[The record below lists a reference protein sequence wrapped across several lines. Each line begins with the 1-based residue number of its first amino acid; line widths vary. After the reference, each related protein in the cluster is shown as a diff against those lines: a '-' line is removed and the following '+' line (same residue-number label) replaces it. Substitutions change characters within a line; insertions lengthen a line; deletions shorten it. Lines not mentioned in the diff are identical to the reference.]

1 MKGEVLL
8 RAHPAR
14 LWIAL
19 LPPLAACAGVIAADE
34 LGALSLP
41 VLPFAI
47 AAFLL
52 AFGAGVLVSRDLPGR
67 RRLETRALQ
76 LQAVSTIIGKA
87 GGSLDLQQVLDA
99 ITLST
104 VEVTGV
110 RGCSI
115 KLLDRDG
122 KTMSVRSLAGLERRQ
137 SGLRAETAEDIATRS
152 LIEGEPILVDD
163 AQRRDFP
170 ELDDATE
177 SLICVPL
184 RGEGAATNPR
194 STAATNPGTATATN
208 PRGTAGRVIGALCV
222 YGDKGKPLSPVMLS
236 FLSRLGDLAAL
247 SIANASVFESLK
259 KLDDARAW
267 FLRRAAHEL
276 VSPLGVIQSISQNL
290 LQGYL
295 GELSGRQKEEV
306 ERMRA
311 RAAGLSEVVGDLLAL
326 ARGRAEPSPSAGGPV
341 VEIVDLC
348 PVLSEIVAF
357 FQPVARERGVPLS
370 IGAPCVPCLVRG
382 STEGAKSVLS
392 NLVSN
397 AIKYSPAGCPV
408 SLTLAQSA
416 AGAELV
422 VVDHG
427 IGIPAEERERLGRE
441 FFRASNARAFTES
454 GTGLGMAVVA
464 SEVKSMGGSLDI
476 QSEVGKGTTVKVFFP
491 AASPR
496 SAVSSSL
503 GKA

>member
-1 MKGEVLL
+1 MDLL

-19 LPPLAACAGVIAADE
+19 LPPLAGCLAVAAASA
-34 LGALSLP
+34 LGALHLP
-41 VLPFAI
+41 ALPFAI
-47 AAFLL
+47 AAFFLSFAL
-52 AFGAGVLVSRDLPGR
+52 GVLVSRALPGR
-67 RRLETRALQ
+67 RRVETSARQ
-76 LQAVSTIIGKA
+76 LQAVSTVIGKA
-87 GGSLDLQQVLDA
+87 GGTLELQQVLDA

-115 KLLDRDG
+115 KLLDPNGR
-122 KTMSVRSLAGLERRQ
+122 TMSVRSLAGLERTQ
-137 SGLRAETAEDIATRS
+137 SELPAETAEDIATRS
-152 LIEGEPILVDD
+152 LMHGQPVLVDG

-184 RGEGAATNPR
+184 RGEG
-194 STAATNPGTATATN
+194 
-208 PRGTAGRVIGALCV
+208 RVIGALCV
-222 YGDKGKPLSPVMLS
+222 YGEKGKRLSPDMLS
-236 FLSRLGDLAAL
+236 FLSRLGDLAVL
-247 SIANASVFESLK
+247 SIANASVYQSLK
-259 KLDDARAW
+259 NLDEARSW

-276 VSPLGVIQSISQNL
+276 VSPLSVIQSISQNL

-295 GELSGRQKEEV
+295 GDMSDRQKEEI

-326 ARGRAEPSPSAGGPV
+326 ARSRAQASSSAGESQAG
-341 VEIVDLC
+341 IVDLC
-348 PVLSEIVAF
+348 AALSETVAF
-357 FQPVARERGVPLS
+357 FQAGARERGVPLS
-370 IGAPCVPCLVRG
+370 IGAPCTPCPVRG
-382 STEGAKSVLS
+382 SMEGVKSIVS

-397 AIKYSPAGCPV
+397 AIKYSPPGRSV
-408 SLTLAQSA
+408 SILLERTA
-416 AGAELV
+416 AGTVLS

-427 IGIPAEERERLGRE
+427 IGIPSDERDRLCSE

-464 SEVKSMGGSLDI
+464 SEVKAMGGTLDI
-476 QSEVGKGTTVKVFFP
+476 RSAEGEGTTVKVLLP
-491 AASPR
+491 AATATERRGRLLPKGAR
-496 SAVSSSL
+496 S
-503 GKA
+503 

>member
-19 LPPLAACAGVIAADE
+19 LPPLAGCAGVIVASA
-34 LGALSLP
+34 LGALHLP
-41 VLPFAI
+41 ALPFWI
-47 AAFLL
+47 AALLL
-52 AFGAGVLVSRDLPGR
+52 AFGLGTALSRHLPGWH
-67 RRLETRALQ
+67 RLQTRAQQ
-76 LQAVSTIIGKA
+76 LQAVSTVIGKA

-115 KLLDRDG
+115 KLLDSG
-122 KTMSVRSLAGLERRQ
+122 AKTMSVRSLAGLERKQ
-137 SGLRAETAEDIATRS
+137 SELPAETAEDIATRS
-152 LIEGEPILVDD
+152 LMEGQPVLVEG

-184 RGEGAATNPR
+184 RGEGK
-194 STAATNPGTATATN
+194 
-208 PRGTAGRVIGALCV
+208 VIGALCI
-222 YGDKGKPLSPVMLS
+222 YGEKGRRLSPDMLS

-247 SIANASVFESLK
+247 SIANASVYESLK
-259 KLDDARAW
+259 KLDEARLW

-276 VSPLGVIQSISQNL
+276 VSPLSVLQSVSMNL

-295 GELSGRQKEEV
+295 GEITDRQREEI

-326 ARGRAEPSPSAGGPV
+326 ARGMARPSAGDSKA
-341 VEIVDLC
+341 ETVDLC
-348 PVLSEIVAF
+348 RTILETVAF
-357 FQPVARERGVPLS
+357 FQPAARERGVPLS
-370 IGAPCVPCLVRG
+370 IGAPCSRCPVPG
-382 STEGAKSVLS
+382 SQEGVKSILS

-397 AIKYSPAGCPV
+397 AIKYSAPGRPV
-408 SLTLAQSA
+408 SIVLAPT
-416 AGAELV
+416 AGGTNLV
-422 VVDHG
+422 VTDHG
-427 IGIPAEERERLGRE
+427 IGIPAAEREKLGSE
-441 FFRASNARAFTES
+441 FFRASNARAYTES
-454 GTGLGMAVVA
+454 GTGLGITVVA
-464 SEVKSMGGSLDI
+464 SEVKALGGSLDI
-476 QSEVGKGTTVKVFFP
+476 QSDEGKGTTVKVFFP
-491 AASPR
+491 G
-496 SAVSSSL
+496 SA
-503 GKA
+503 